1 MSGNL
6 ADVVFDYVVVGG
18 GSAGVVIAA
27 RMSEDPRVSVLLIE
41 AGEDYLPGAEPAPI
55 RDTFHTAV
63 YRAENMWPGLL
74 VHWRSSIAND
84 GSQLPPRRY
93 EQARIMGGG
102 SSINAMAAIRGFPG
116 DYDDWERGG
125 AGGWSWDS
133 VLPYFCKL
141 ESDQDFSGIGHGNT
155 GPIPIRRNKR
165 ENWPPFSK
173 AAAAVLEGQGFGF
186 VADLNTDFRDGLCAI
201 PVSSLP
207 THRVSTARG
216 YLTSEVRAQR
226 NLIILSKTYA
236 SSIMIK
242 DMKAVGV
249 RIKARSGEESE
260 VACNEVVVAAGALH
274 TPALL
279 LRAGVGD
286 AKHLQ
291 EMGIRVVSNRPGV
304 GQNLQDHPAVAMG
317 VHLRRCAIQT
327 GPWRPAPNVS
337 LRFSSGVPG
346 CRPGDCWLSIANK
359 TSWHPL
365 GRQIGALGVSV
376 YKPYSRGIVKL
387 KSLSPYDEPHVE
399 FRMLSDERD
408 LARMKVGLMMAHS
421 IIGDRRMASV
431 IDAAFLA
438 SFSERVRDLNR
449 YARLNW
455 VRALIG
461 SVALD
466 APAGPRNWL
475 IRNVF
480 APDSA
485 IAPIIEDETR
495 LVDWLLDHAT
505 GFYHPVG
512 TCRMGLLEDPL
523 AVVDSEG
530 RVFGVENLRVVDAS
544 LMPSIPRAN
553 TNIPTIMMAEKIA
566 DVIKKRSKRN
576 IVKEPSMAGL

>member
-6 ADVVFDYVVVGG
+6 SDVVFDYAVVGG

-27 RMSEDPRVSVLLIE
+27 RLSEDPRASVLLIE

-102 SSINAMAAIRGFPG
+102 SSINAMAAIRGFPD

-125 AGGWSWDS
+125 ASGWSWES
-133 VLPYFCKL
+133 VLPYFSKL
-141 ESDQDFSGIGHGNT
+141 ESDQDFSGTGHGDT

-291 EMGIRVVSNRPGV
+291 EMGIRVVSNGPEWAKISKIIRLLPWVFILGVARSRLVRGDLLPTLACVFLQESLAADLAIAGYRLQTKRPGIPS
-304 GQNLQDHPAVAMG
+304 GDELELWASAFTSPIPAE
-317 VHLRRCAIQT
+317 
-327 GPWRPAPNVS
+327 S
-337 LRFSSGVPG
+337 
-346 CRPGDCWLSIANK
+346 
-359 TSWHPL
+359 
-365 GRQIGALGVSV
+365 
-376 YKPYSRGIVKL
+376 
-387 KSLSPYDEPHVE
+387 
-399 FRMLSDERD
+399 
-408 LARMKVGLMMAHS
+408 
-421 IIGDRRMASV
+421 
-431 IDAAFLA
+431 
-438 SFSERVRDLNR
+438 
-449 YARLNW
+449 
-455 VRALIG
+455 
-461 SVALD
+461 
-466 APAGPRNWL
+466 
-475 IRNVF
+475 
-480 APDSA
+480 
-485 IAPIIEDETR
+485 
-495 LVDWLLDHAT
+495 
-505 GFYHPVG
+505 
-512 TCRMGLLEDPL
+512 
-523 AVVDSEG
+523 
-530 RVFGVENLRVVDAS
+530 
-544 LMPSIPRAN
+544 
-553 TNIPTIMMAEKIA
+553 
-566 DVIKKRSKRN
+566 
-576 IVKEPSMAGL
+576 